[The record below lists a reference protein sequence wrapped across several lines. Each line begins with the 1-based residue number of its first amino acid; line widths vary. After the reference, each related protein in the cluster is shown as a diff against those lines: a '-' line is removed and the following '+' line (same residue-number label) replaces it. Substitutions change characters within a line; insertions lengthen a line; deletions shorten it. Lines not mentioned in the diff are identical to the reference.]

1 MTIRPRKL
9 IRLNYW
15 KDKPELAA
23 MIAIMGDPAEV
34 RMAASPKSFV
44 SVHEEG
50 ITLSGGFPSK
60 IQVQGLSNS
69 FVFAGMVQNLPFPL
83 TLIPSTVASPM
94 PQQVMKPPLAAILPM
109 IKQFAE
115 FGAMISSMLPGVP

>member
-1 MTIRPRKL
+1 MPRPSKV

-15 KDKPELAA
+15 KTNKELAA
-23 MIAIMGDPAEV
+23 MISVMGDPAEV
-34 RMAASPKSFV
+34 RIAASPKSFV

-69 FVFAGMVQNLPFPL
+69 FIFAGMVQDVPFPL
-83 TLIPSTVASPM
+83 TLIPSTIASPIPRQIM
-94 PQQVMKPPLAAILPM
+94 RPPLMQILPT
-109 IKQFAE
+109 IKQFAQL
-115 FGAMISSMLPGVP
+115 GSMLMAVL